1 MGGVQGPTVFGLVL
15 RLRRINTTGCCA
27 VTSSLFVFPHCLRC
41 LKGGLYSSYVAQAAL
56 ISHRLDLAL
65 YMASN
70 VFPPYTHDPMA
81 HVTALHPLV
90 VNGGAPPGFEKAYD
104 EVTTIRTSFRLS
116 AGGYT
121 RYITSDSLRTFPDN
135 DAGEYFPLF
144 T

>member
-1 MGGVQGPTVFGLVL
+1 MTQLRSRLRSAEIALLTAKHEHGDLANLSDGWRFRDRRCFGLVL

-104 EVTTIRTSFRLS
+104 E
-116 AGGYT
+116 G
-121 RYITSDSLRTFPDN
+121 
-135 DAGEYFPLF
+135 
-144 T
+144 